1 MRIAYIRCSTVEQN
15 TIRQELM
22 MEELGVEQIFIDKCS
37 GKNADRPQLKAMLE
51 FVRKGDTVIVSEISR
66 FARNT
71 KDLLNLIEK
80 LTEKEVAFISKKES
94 IDTTTATGK
103 FMLTIFG
110 AVSELER
117 SYILS
122 RSKEGI
128 EAMKM
133 DKTRWETYGRPKFK
147 LPENFVYINDKVLA
161 GELRPTDAI
170 KILGMKKS
178 TFYKYQKLL
187 KERNQ
192 ALPNT

>member
-1 MRIAYIRCSTVEQN
+1 MKIAYIRCSTAEQS
-15 TIRQELM
+15 TLRQELM
-22 MEELGVEQIFIDKCS
+22 MEELGTEQVFIDKCS

-80 LTEKEVAFISKKES
+80 LSEKEVAFVSKKEA

-128 EAMKM
+128 EAMKK

-147 LPENFVYINDKVLA
+147 LPENFVYINNKVLV

-192 ALPNT
+192 ASQNT